1 MYRMKCHQTGLAF
14 CLFVAEI
21 HEQPA
26 VGDLAPQPINRT
38 CIYYVCCTRGC
49 MDIYQGVLVLS
60 NIPLVISHWATH
72 THTRTRALEKMDA
85 HVHRGQRTNYSW
97 ATTKEVER
105 KKEHERPSS
114 IEALWLR
121 LVRAG

>member
-14 CLFVAEI
+14 CLFVAENR
-21 HEQPA
+21 EQPA

-72 THTRTRALEKMDA
+72 THTHARAGEDGRTRAQRPENKLQLGYNKRSRKEKGA
-85 HVHRGQRTNYSW
+85 
-97 ATTKEVER
+97 
-105 KKEHERPSS
+105 
-114 IEALWLR
+114 
-121 LVRAG
+121 